1 MIIILFQ
8 TSFDPVSAFIL
19 AIDFVLI
26 LVMVSKHHKQ
36 ISANYG
42 VTNRIGR
49 FIKRQKETDMD
60 LQSVQWHHW
69 HWEYFSGFMSHPNIQ
84 PVPEAETRSQSRP
97 EGQISSES
105 GGYPCWRCVGANMS
119 FVTSDEELIDWFN
132 WTKMKFSEKIFIVDS
147 NSP

>member
-60 LQSVQWHHW
+60 LQSV
-69 HWEYFSGFMSHPNIQ
+69 E
-84 PVPEAETRSQSRP
+84 
-97 EGQISSES
+97 
-105 GGYPCWRCVGANMS
+105 
-119 FVTSDEELIDWFN
+119 
-132 WTKMKFSEKIFIVDS
+132 
-147 NSP
+147 